1 MYNKKTKS
9 FSLNLNF
16 LLNLTKK
23 RVHKL
28 NKRQNNKP
36 VNLSLIKTF
45 VTKKLFGEH
54 KHIVNDPYR
63 LFKILLVYSYDYIKL
78 AGALIY
84 HFDIYIGMGKGG
96 KNTCGG
102 SFFLAHI
109 SSHHRDQRH
118 IVYYLDM
125 ISVGYLWNIAHRIG
139 MTVKLLGAD
148 HYAHGV
154 DTGGDML
161 EAEAFVVKNREN
173 AP

>member
-9 FSLNLNF
+9 FSLNLHF
-16 LLNLTKK
+16 LLKLTKK

-28 NKRQNNKP
+28 HKRQNNKP

-84 HFDIYIGMGKGG
+84 HFDIYIGRQKYVWRFLF
-96 KNTCGG
+96 
-102 SFFLAHI
+102 SRAYFFPPPRPAP
-109 SSHHRDQRH
+109 
-118 IVYYLDM
+118 YC
-125 ISVGYLWNIAHRIG
+125 
-139 MTVKLLGAD
+139 LLPRYD
-148 HYAHGV
+148 
-154 DTGGDML
+154 
-161 EAEAFVVKNREN
+161 
-173 AP
+173 